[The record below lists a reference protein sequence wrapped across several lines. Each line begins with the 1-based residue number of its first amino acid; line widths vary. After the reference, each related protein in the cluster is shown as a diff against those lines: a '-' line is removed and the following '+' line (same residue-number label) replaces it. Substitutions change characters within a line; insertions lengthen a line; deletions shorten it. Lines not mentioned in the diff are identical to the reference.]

1 MRIWRKLLGLSRS
14 IKLDTES
21 WSDVRAFLELVWCKE
36 GMYMQPCGSSSRGTR
51 GGFMGFM
58 GFPCI
63 DCTLAFLGA
72 WISARTYF
80 GGVVDGISWIW
91 LVMEVLRFLEWKFI
105 CGWRVA
111 ESRWYSFPHSSFR
124 PRHPCSFLR
133 DGIGGLVLPITLRLV
148 KISWWNEG
156 YLGVASTVHLKR
168 FQPTIPIGCVDLRHI
183 DRFDSDTVDHR
194 LDLRRKG
201 PDSRWPTDLYPVMHN
216 GRRIQPL
223 TDRMQ
228 HVSVRYLMSND
239 RSLCPD

>member
-148 KISWWNEG
+148 KNIMMKWRLSR
-156 YLGVASTVHLKR
+156 S
-168 FQPTIPIGCVDLRHI
+168 
-183 DRFDSDTVDHR
+183 R
-194 LDLRRKG
+194 LDCPLEKVSADNPDWMCGSETHWPIWQWHRR
-201 PDSRWPTDLYPVMHN
+201 S
-216 GRRIQPL
+216 
-223 TDRMQ
+223 
-228 HVSVRYLMSND
+228 
-239 RSLCPD
+239 